1 MMAMA
6 SAQSR
11 RRHRA
16 SGAPATAGLMRK
28 LREHTAGVHA
38 ATEALPLMQTVL
50 GPRPTTA
57 GYRRYLLT
65 LHGVYTAV
73 EPALYAAIPATLLAE
88 LGIAPKLPALRQD
101 LMALQPT
108 AATTTTAG
116 GGSAATG
123 PPSAEDLRVRVDGL
137 LAGNRAKRTATAL
150 GGLYV
155 LEGATLGGQ
164 VIARRLRSH
173 WLDASPDGDA
183 GDARHLPRARQ
194 ASRAPA
200 PAPLPTSFLEFRSRH
215 GPGDWRRFGTA
226 LEAWA
231 AQVPDSEPAVL
242 NGALRIFEAMHTAFA
257 KADS

>member
-1 MMAMA
+1 MITPA

-11 RRHRA
+11 RQHQA
-16 SGAPATAGLMRK
+16 SGAPATPGLMRQ
-28 LREHTAGVHA
+28 LREHTARVHA

-50 GPRPTTA
+50 GPRPSTA
-57 GYRRYLLT
+57 GYRCYLLT

-73 EPALYAAIPATLLAE
+73 EPALYTAIPAALVAE
-88 LGIAPKLPALRQD
+88 LGIAPKLPALQQD

-108 AATTTTAG
+108 ASAAMSTAG
-116 GGSAATG
+116 GSPAAG
-123 PPSAEDLRVRVDGL
+123 LQARVDSL
-137 LAGNRAKRTATAL
+137 LAAAGAQRTATAL

-164 VIARRLRSH
+164 VIARRLRGN
-173 WLDASPDGDA
+173 WPGASPDSDPGD
-183 GDARHLPRARQ
+183 GRQ
-194 ASRAPA
+194 PAQAPQPSRASA
-200 PAPLPTSFLEFRSRH
+200 PAPLPASFLEFRSRH

-242 NGALRIFEAMHTAFA
+242 NGALRIFEAMHAAFA
-257 KADS
+257 EAGS